1 MEMSMTRPDDHPLS
15 ETDLDQVCGGAD
27 VRIEQMTTSV
37 DTGGGGLSSGVLG
50 KILGFV
56 VDSLKNQ
63 GRPH

>member
-1 MEMSMTRPDDHPLS
+1 MTRPDDHPLS
-15 ETDLDQVCGGAD
+15 ETELDQICGGAD
-27 VRIEQMTTSV
+27 VRIDQMTTSV
-37 DTGGGGLSSGVLG
+37 DTGGGLSSGVLG

>member
-1 MEMSMTRPDDHPLS
+1 MSMTRPDDHPLS
-15 ETDLDQVCGGAD
+15 ETELDQICGGAD
-27 VRIEQMTTSV
+27 VRIDQMTTSV
-37 DTGGGGLSSGVLG
+37 DTGGGLSSGVLG